1 MHLYLYL
8 EKEYK
13 TQIRKCIRFN
23 KNHFYPTHQ
32 KCAFFQLEKVLIK

>member
-1 MHLYLYL
+1 MYLYMYL

-13 TQIRKCIRFN
+13 TQIRKCKRSY

-32 KCAFFQLEKVLIK
+32 KCAFFQLEKVIK